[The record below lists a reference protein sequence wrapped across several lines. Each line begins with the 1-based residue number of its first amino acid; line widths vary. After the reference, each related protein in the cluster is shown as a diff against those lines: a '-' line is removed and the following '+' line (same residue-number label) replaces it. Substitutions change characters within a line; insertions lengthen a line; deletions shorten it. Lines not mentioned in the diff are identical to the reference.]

1 MKVIKNNTKMTII
14 ANTIIFSVTWGMCH
28 LLKSTV
34 LKRYNF
40 NTSYFLLHFL
50 VNCVITSM
58 CFPYFLTLFK
68 DPNGIESE
76 YEEYGYIRYSFPI
89 IASLHTFHLYNCY
102 DSINLDEIIHHIVT
116 YIFWIIHYYLHH
128 PFYYVSLI
136 CMSGVPGG
144 ITYLM
149 LFMQKHN
156 MISSLNEKYYS
167 MMLNFWMRG
176 PGCIIYS
183 TLLYDRMIYMN
194 DNNFCPIHLFLI
206 GFTALNGIHFTTTIV
221 ESYYRTMYSKIN

>member
-1 MKVIKNNTKMTII
+1 MIFV
-14 ANTIIFSVTWGMCH
+14 ANAIIFSLTWGICH

-34 LKRYNF
+34 LNGYNF
-40 NTSYFLLHFL
+40 NTSYFMLHFIT
-50 VNCVITSM
+50 NCIITSL

-68 DPNGIESE
+68 DPNGIESD

-89 IASLHTFHLYNCY
+89 IASLHTYHLYNSY
-102 DSINLDEIIHHIVT
+102 DFINLDEIIHHFVT
-116 YIFWIIHYYLHH
+116 YVFWIICQSLSH

-156 MISSLNEKYYS
+156 IMSSLNEKYYS
-167 MMLNFWMRG
+167 MLLNIWMRG

-183 TLLYDRMIYMN
+183 TLLYDRMIYIKN
-194 DNNFCPIHLFLI
+194 GDFCPIHLFLI
-206 GFTALNGIHFTTTIV
+206 GFTILNGIHFTTTIFD
-221 ESYYRTMYSKIN
+221 SYYRMLYSKIN